1 MTERRGVEY
10 KHYMKIKNYISL
22 LLQLTVFGCAL
33 AGVIMTAGMTSETF
47 MGGATA
53 FLYFT
58 VQSNIWIG
66 AVCLVFAAINICCA
80 LSRRAVTIPLPLLV
94 IKFVFTVSITL
105 TGIVFCCV
113 LAPTMPGAFSSAT
126 NVLTHV
132 VVPAAAIADLF
143 VGTPVSL
150 KYRHFAW
157 ALIPPIY
164 YLFFSAI
171 GYVCSWDFG
180 GGNNYPYFFLNW
192 DSPAGAFGFADGMY
206 FMGSFYW
213 VIVMIAFISALS
225 AGYIAA
231 MKKICAKR
239 PQSV

>member
-1 MTERRGVEY
+1 MRKTITIQ
-10 KHYMKIKNYISL
+10 KAASL
-22 LLQLTVFGCAL
+22 ILELLTAVCMVVGITLT
-33 AGVIMTAGMTSETF
+33 SQ
-47 MGGATA
+47 MGGGFMAGGTA

-58 VQSNIWIG
+58 VQSNLWIG
-66 AVCLVFAAINICCA
+66 AVCALFFALNTAALFKPSFAIPRALHLV
-80 LSRRAVTIPLPLLV
+80 
-94 IKFVFTVSITL
+94 KFVFTVSITL

-113 LAPTMPGAFSSAT
+113 LAPTMPGSFRSAA

-150 KYRHFAW
+150 RYRHFAW

-171 GYVCSWDFG
+171 GYVCGWDFG